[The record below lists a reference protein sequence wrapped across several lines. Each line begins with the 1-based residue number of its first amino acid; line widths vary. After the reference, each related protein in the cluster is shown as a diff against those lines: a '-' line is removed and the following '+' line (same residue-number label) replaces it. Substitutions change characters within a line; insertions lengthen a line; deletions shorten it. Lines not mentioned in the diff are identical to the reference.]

1 MENSEESL
9 IPIQWILGNLV
20 LFLGLLIFIGLL
32 VRKYILRIKKESELK
47 FKHQQVL
54 LENSIEIQER
64 ERTRIASE
72 IHDNLIAQLY
82 QVKLL
87 NNEKE
92 LSGYIKNSIQTAR
105 NISHELSPPL
115 IENHNL
121 EEIFDAFLFPLQKDY
136 EIDFFH
142 TNPDGIMF
150 DNNVKLHLFRIFQEV
165 VTNIQKHANTKNFKV
180 SLKIN
185 SNYTLLVIE
194 DFGIG
199 FPINTQKKGLGTK
212 NIELRAKQIHA
223 SYKFKK
229 NKPQGSKFILGYDYS
244 I

>member
-20 LFLGLLIFIGLL
+20 LFLALLTFIGLL
-32 VRKYILRIKKESELK
+32 VRKYIQRLKKESELK
-47 FKHQQVL
+47 LEHQQVL

-64 ERTRIASE
+64 ERTRIALE

-87 NNEKE
+87 NNKKE
-92 LSGYIKNSIQTAR
+92 LSSYITNSIQTAR

-115 IENHNL
+115 IENHTL
-121 EEIFDAFLFPLQKDY
+121 EEVFEAFLFPLRRQY
-136 EIDFFH
+136 EIEFLH
-142 TNPDGIMF
+142 TNPNGIVF
-150 DNNVKLHLFRIFQEV
+150 DNTVKLHLFRIFQEV
-165 VTNIQKHANTKNFKV
+165 ITNIQKHAKTEKFSV

-185 SNYTLLVIE
+185 LNYVLLVIE
-194 DFGIG
+194 DFGVG
-199 FPINTQKKGLGTK
+199 FQSKNITKGLGSK

-223 SYKFKK
+223 HYKFKE
-229 NKPQGSKFILGYDYS
+229 NKPHGSKFLLAYDYS

>member
-20 LFLGLLIFIGLL
+20 LFLALLTFIGLL
-32 VRKYILRIKKESELK
+32 VRKYIQRIKKESELK
-47 FKHQQVL
+47 LEHQQVL

-64 ERTRIASE
+64 ERNRIASE

-92 LSGYIKNSIQTAR
+92 LSSYITNSIQTAR

-115 IENHNL
+115 IENHTL
-121 EEIFDAFLFPLQKDY
+121 EEVFEAFLFPLRKQY
-136 EIDFFH
+136 EIEFLH
-142 TNPDGIMF
+142 TNPNGIVF
-150 DNNVKLHLFRIFQEV
+150 DNTVKLHLFRIFQEV
-165 VTNIQKHANTKNFKV
+165 ITNIQKHAKTEKFSV

-185 SNYTLLVIE
+185 LNYVLLVIK
-194 DFGIG
+194 DFGVG
-199 FPINTQKKGLGTK
+199 FQSKNITKGLGSK

-223 SYKFKK
+223 HYKFKE
-229 NKPQGSKFILGYDYS
+229 NKPHGSKFLLAYDYS